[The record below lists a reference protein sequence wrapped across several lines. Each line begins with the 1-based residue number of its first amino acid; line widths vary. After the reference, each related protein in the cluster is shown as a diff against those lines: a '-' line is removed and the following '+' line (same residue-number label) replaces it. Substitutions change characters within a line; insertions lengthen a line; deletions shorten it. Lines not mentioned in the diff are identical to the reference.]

1 MYEETNWIRQ
11 MIALTNLSEIC
22 SRNNW
27 YNSLILSEDIT
38 ILAIDSNGVDLG
50 KKKVRKSEHKQ
61 ETNSNLNMDYKIDV

>member
-38 ILAIDSNGVDLG
+38 VLAIDSNGVDLRG
-50 KKKVRKSEHKQ
+50 EKKKQVRKSEDKQ
-61 ETNSNLNMDYKIDV
+61 ETNGNSNKDL

>member
-1 MYEETNWIRQ
+1 

-38 ILAIDSNGVDLG
+38 ILAIDSNGVDLRR
-50 KKKVRKSEHKQ
+50 KKKKKKKQVRKSEDKQ
-61 ETNSNLNMDYKIDV
+61 ETNGNSNKDL